1 MLAGR
6 IHVVSVAKRLTLSP
20 SKSAG
25 NTQKSMITS
34 ANHATQKAKGNNT
47 MKTIEE
53 LEREAYISGNTAH
66 ADLLA
71 RIVELEG
78 EVENLEA
85 EKEREYQEGVAE

>member
-1 MLAGR
+1 
-6 IHVVSVAKRLTLSP
+6 
-20 SKSAG
+20 
-25 NTQKSMITS
+25 
-34 ANHATQKAKGNNT
+34 

-78 EVENLEA
+78 EVENLEDQLSDA
-85 EKEREYQEGVAE
+85 AEREREHQEGVAE